1 MATTLEGLQKARE
14 DALAEINAM
23 RLEVEATKA
32 ELAAEKEKLGTV
44 VPVATALPVRSR
56 APINYP
62 QLTRSNYTLWAMQMR
77 VAMQSAGV
85 WAATSSEDVDH
96 EMDRDALLAIYQGVS
111 EDVLASL
118 AGKDTAKQAWEA
130 IKVVNVGH
138 DRVRETNLQTLRKAF
153 EALEMEDT
161 EAVDAFA
168 TRLNRMVSSIRALG
182 DEVKELTVV
191 QKILQ
196 AAPARFMHL
205 VTSLE
210 QCVDLKTLTVEDLF
224 GRFKAHEERVR
235 MRFGSPV
242 DGQHL
247 MLSIKQWEAWSSR
260 KSSGGAETSSSGG
273 KSDGGSSRGANRGK
287 AAEKPPQAAKG
298 EKKKKKFKCYNCG
311 ERGHFS
317 NACPNPKKKK
327 ETALVAEV
335 HDEDPALLLASTFV
349 VVQGNEEEERVFL
362 QEVNVKP
369 KLEIMQ
375 EKNQISGTLIQ
386 VQVII

>member
-1 MATTLEGLQKARE
+1 MATTLEGLQKALE

-96 EMDRDALLAIYQGVS
+96 EMDRDALLAIYQGVP

-118 AGKDTAKQAWEA
+118 GGKDTAKQAWEA

-161 EAVDAFA
+161 EA
-168 TRLNRMVSSIRALG
+168 G
-182 DEVKELTVV
+182 
-191 QKILQ
+191 
-196 AAPARFMHL
+196 
-205 VTSLE
+205 
-210 QCVDLKTLTVEDLF
+210 
-224 GRFKAHEERVR
+224 RVR
-235 MRFGSPV
+235 DEAEQ
-242 DGQHL
+242 DGVVHP
-247 MLSIKQWEAWSSR
+247 SAR
-260 KSSGGAETSSSGG
+260 R
-273 KSDGGSSRGANRGK
+273 RG
-287 AAEKPPQAAKG
+287 
-298 EKKKKKFKCYNCG
+298 
-311 ERGHFS
+311 
-317 NACPNPKKKK
+317 
-327 ETALVAEV
+327 
-335 HDEDPALLLASTFV
+335 
-349 VVQGNEEEERVFL
+349 
-362 QEVNVKP
+362 
-369 KLEIMQ
+369 
-375 EKNQISGTLIQ
+375 
-386 VQVII
+386 